1 MHFIGIA
8 DTEFIRG
15 NIPMT
20 KEEVRILTLAKA
32 KIKADDIIIDIGA
45 GTGSLSIE
53 AALLAPK
60 GKVFA
65 LEKNLEGIDLI
76 KKNAEKFQANNI
88 TVINAYAPE
97 GMADLPQADV
107 IFIGGS
113 GKNLQAIIDQSATL
127 LKKNGKIIVNAVTVE
142 TIYNAL
148 TYLHAK
154 HYKVE
159 AFSVGINR
167 INNIGTYNMFQAL
180 NQITIIVSEKM

>member
-53 AALLAPK
+53 AALLATK

-113 GKNLQAIIDQSATL
+113 GKNLQAIIDAKESGILPINISAVICN
-127 LKKNGKIIVNAVTVE
+127 KEDAYAVRFAKTEVFPRL
-142 TIYNAL
+142 L
-148 TYLHAK
+148 TYVFVIK
-154 HYKVE
+154 W
-159 AFSVGINR
+159 
-167 INNIGTYNMFQAL
+167 NIF
-180 NQITIIVSEKM
+180 

>member
-76 KKNAEKFQANNI
+76 KKNAE
-88 TVINAYAPE
+88 TINKTGE
-97 GMADLPQADV
+97 MSLNLPKA
-107 IFIGGS
+107 S
-113 GKNLQAIIDQSATL
+113 L
-127 LKKNGKIIVNAVTVE
+127 
-142 TIYNAL
+142 
-148 TYLHAK
+148 
-154 HYKVE
+154 
-159 AFSVGINR
+159 
-167 INNIGTYNMFQAL
+167 
-180 NQITIIVSEKM
+180 TIIKNKKPAAIP

>member
-65 LEKNLEGIDLI
+65 LEKILKELI
-76 KKNAEKFQANNI
+76 
-88 TVINAYAPE
+88 
-97 GMADLPQADV
+97 
-107 IFIGGS
+107 
-113 GKNLQAIIDQSATL
+113 
-127 LKKNGKIIVNAVTVE
+127 
-142 TIYNAL
+142 
-148 TYLHAK
+148 
-154 HYKVE
+154 
-159 AFSVGINR
+159 
-167 INNIGTYNMFQAL
+167 
-180 NQITIIVSEKM
+180 

>member
-113 GKNLQAIIDQSATL
+113 GKNPFQNIRRSAISYEGSRFAVGRTGF
-127 LKKNGKIIVNAVTVE
+127 NG
-142 TIYNAL
+142 
-148 TYLHAK
+148 LHGGRPQPG
-154 HYKVE
+154 V
-159 AFSVGINR
+159 
-167 INNIGTYNMFQAL
+167 
-180 NQITIIVSEKM
+180 

>member
-53 AALLAPK
+53 AALLAPN

-113 GKNLQAIIDQSATL
+113 GKNLQALIDQSASL
-127 LKKNGKIIVNAVTVE
+127 LKKNGKIIVNAVTAASISPTLTTE
-142 TIYNAL
+142 PPLFSIISAL
-148 TYLHAK
+148 AAQSVTKQGNPTDIAS
-154 HYKVE
+154 VR
-159 AFSVGINR
+159 AFENPSP
-167 INNIGTYNMFQAL
+167 
-180 NQITIIVSEKM
+180 S

>member
-53 AALLAPK
+53 AALLAAK

-76 KKNAEKFQANNI
+76 KK
-88 TVINAYAPE
+88 
-97 GMADLPQADV
+97 
-107 IFIGGS
+107 IGA
-113 GKNLQAIIDQSATL
+113 QEM
-127 LKKNGKIIVNAVTVE
+127 LKQLKDE
-142 TIYNAL
+142 
-148 TYLHAK
+148 AK
-154 HYKVE
+154 
-159 AFSVGINR
+159 R
-167 INNIGTYNMFQAL
+167 RT
-180 NQITIIVSEKM
+180 

>member
-76 KKNAEKFQANNI
+76 KKNAEK
-88 TVINAYAPE
+88 
-97 GMADLPQADV
+97 
-107 IFIGGS
+107 
-113 GKNLQAIIDQSATL
+113 
-127 LKKNGKIIVNAVTVE
+127 KKQH
-142 TIYNAL
+142 L
-148 TYLHAK
+148 
-154 HYKVE
+154 
-159 AFSVGINR
+159 SVACH
-167 INNIGTYNMFQAL
+167 Q
-180 NQITIIVSEKM
+180 

>member
-76 KKNAEKFQANNI
+76 KKNAENGDAKAQYDLALIYEYGKEVLTDKNQALYWYEKSANHNFAPAQFVVGSAYEMGKGVIKNRELMQQWYDKFC
-88 TVINAYAPE
+88 
-97 GMADLPQADV
+97 
-107 IFIGGS
+107 
-113 GKNLQAIIDQSATL
+113 
-127 LKKNGKIIVNAVTVE
+127 KNGLCK
-142 TIYNAL
+142 L
-148 TYLHAK
+148 
-154 HYKVE
+154 
-159 AFSVGINR
+159 
-167 INNIGTYNMFQAL
+167 
-180 NQITIIVSEKM
+180 